1 MIPYSLMKRLI
12 TMAVIGAEKNDDN
25 KAFIYMKNVNGIL
38 DSDDSTVKTLDADYE
53 DIDSIHNLDIT
64 NTVWKTC

>member
-38 DSDDSTVKTLDADYE
+38 DSDDSTIKTLDADYE